1 MLDLEDLQAAMRSG
15 EPLALRVTPI
25 RMREVQGPRRGN
37 ELWVEVQAPPPD
49 PEFEYQAKSIVVSA
63 RDLAAWSVPA

>member
-1 MLDLEDLQAAMRSG
+1 MLELEDLEAAMKTG

-25 RMREVQGPRRGN
+25 RVREVEGPRRGS
-37 ELWVEVQAPPPD
+37 ELWVEVQAPTPD

-63 RDLAAWSVPA
+63 RDLAAWAARG